1 MVTLGD
7 LAPILAAVVG
17 PMLAVMFAMMRYQH
31 VDSVKTRSLMHQLI
45 GDSNRENRE
54 LIATSNRET
63 REFVERSNR
72 ENREL
77 IRENREL
84 IEASNRETREFVER
98 SYSENRELIREN
110 RELIEKN
117 HSEVTA
123 GLGEVR
129 ERLSYIEGYLRQSLP
144 PPPEGDAQAA

>member
-1 MVTLGD
+1 MQVVTLGD

-84 IEASNRETREFVER
+84 I
-98 SYSENRELIREN
+98 REN
-110 RELIEKN
+110 RDLIEKN

>member
-1 MVTLGD
+1 MQVVTLSD

-77 IRENREL
+77 IET
-84 IEASNRETREFVER
+84 SNREAREFVER
-98 SYSENRELIREN
+98 SYRENRELIREN

>member
-77 IRENREL
+77 IRENRD
-84 IEASNRETREFVER
+84 
-98 SYSENRELIREN
+98 
-110 RELIEKN
+110 LIEKN